1 MQTNIAVGILLKQD
15 GNSNLF
21 YITTMDGF
29 KLCGW
34 VPEKYLFFFQ
44 SNFNTGVLILLDEWK
59 LLGHKSSSSSHKS
72 PSKSSSSGHK
82 SSSSGHKS
90 SSSGHKS
97 SSSGHKSSS
106 GGHKRE
112 RESSGDRHKKSP
124 KKARK
129 WTASVLRNI
138 PAKKRKRAQPST
150 HPACALFPTSSS
162 PQFLATP
169 QIDCEYTRCNA
180 CASFGNANDDPAF
193 CVSSVLFRNW
203 IHLFEKP
210 IAYQAVY

>member
-1 MQTNIAVGILLKQD
+1 METLICSISLPWMVSNYVG
-15 GNSNLF
+15 
-21 YITTMDGF
+21 GF
-29 KLCGW
+29 QRSIC
-34 VPEKYLFFFQ
+34 FFFQ

-72 PSKSSSSGHK
+72 PSK

-138 PAKKRKRAQPST
+138 PAKKKKTSATINSSRLCAFSHFIIST
-150 HPACALFPTSSS
+150 IFSHPPNRLRIHAL
-162 PQFLATP
+162 
-169 QIDCEYTRCNA
+169 
-180 CASFGNANDDPAF
+180 
-193 CVSSVLFRNW
+193 
-203 IHLFEKP
+203 
-210 IAYQAVY
+210 